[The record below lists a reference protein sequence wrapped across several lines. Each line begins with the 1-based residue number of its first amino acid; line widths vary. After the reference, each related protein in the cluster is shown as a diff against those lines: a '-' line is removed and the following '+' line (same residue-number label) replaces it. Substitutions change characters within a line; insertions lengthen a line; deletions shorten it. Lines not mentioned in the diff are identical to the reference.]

1 MAMIGPLPGCIVLF
15 SHREAT
21 QMSAVLFRRIVAVTF
36 TIASIGWL
44 METIAEHDG
53 TLLELLVGALLVA
66 LGAGWLLCEFGG
78 RI

>member
-1 MAMIGPLPGCIVLF
+1 
-15 SHREAT
+15 
-21 QMSAVLFRRIVAVTF
+21 MSTLLFRRIGAVTF
-36 TIASIGWL
+36 TIASIAWL

-53 TLLELLVGALLVA
+53 TFVEILVGALLVA